1 MEARLANVLHLVDAA
16 GNGKVHAV
24 RGDDHRDS
32 GEIHILRHSMVCI
45 KKGKKSLCT
54 LHKDACHQIGYHSTE
69 RVLVT
74 TPVDFCRIRMQKKLT
89 LSI

>member
-45 KKGKKSLCT
+45 KKGKKVRFYVPYIKMLVIKLVNT
-54 LHKDACHQIGYHSTE
+54 LPKGCWLPPQWIFVA
-69 RVLVT
+69 
-74 TPVDFCRIRMQKKLT
+74 
-89 LSI
+89 